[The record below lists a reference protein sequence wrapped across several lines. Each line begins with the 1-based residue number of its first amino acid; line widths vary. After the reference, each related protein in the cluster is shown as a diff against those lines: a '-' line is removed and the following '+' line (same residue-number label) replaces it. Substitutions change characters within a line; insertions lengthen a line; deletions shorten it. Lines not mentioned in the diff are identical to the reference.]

1 MSNATL
7 LVTGASGQLG
17 RRVIAHLLQSQKVP
31 PQRIIATTR
40 KPESLA
46 DLAAQGIVVR
56 KADFE
61 DPASLATAFAGADR
75 LLLIST
81 DALDRPGRRLEQHRN
96 AIDAAA
102 KAGVKHVVYTSMP
115 RPEAGSPIP
124 FAPDHLGTEQAL
136 AASPMSWTVL
146 RHNWYADNLHLSLP
160 NALATGHWYSAAGDG
175 ATAYVTREDCAR
187 ADAAALASADT
198 SKATFDITGPQAL
211 SVEQIAR
218 LATEVLGKPIQVVP
232 VSPEQLAQG
241 LAAAGV
247 PAFMVPL
254 LVSFDVNALAGR
266 VATVSPAVQDLTGKP
281 AQRLQDWLSVNKL
294 AFEA

>member
-17 RRVIAHLLQSQKVP
+17 RRVIAHLLQTHKVA

-40 KPESLA
+40 KPETLA

-56 KADFE
+56 QADFE
-61 DPASLATAFAGADR
+61 DAASLATAFAGADR

-81 DALDRPGRRLEQHRN
+81 DALDRPGRRLEQHLN
-96 AIDAAA
+96 AVNAAA

-146 RHNWYADNLHLSLP
+146 RHSWYAENLTLSLP
-160 NALATGHWYSAAGDG
+160 AALASGHWYSAAGDG
-175 ATAYVTREDCAR
+175 ATAYVSREDCAR
-187 ADAAALASADT
+187 ADAAALASTDT
-198 SKATFDITGPQAL
+198 ARSTLNITGPQAL
-211 SVEQIAR
+211 TTAQIAA
-218 LATEVLGKPIQVVP
+218 LVTEVLGKPLQVVP
-232 VSPEQLAQG
+232 VSAEQLAQG
-241 LAAAGV
+241 MAAAGV
-247 PAFMVPL
+247 PGFLVPL
-254 LVSFDVNALAGR
+254 MVSFDLNAAAGR
-266 VATVSPAVQDLTGKP
+266 VAGVSNDVQRLTGTT
-281 AQRLQDWLSVNKL
+281 AQPLKAWLVANKV
-294 AFEA
+294 AFGA

>member
-1 MSNATL
+1 MSTTTL

-40 KPESLA
+40 KPEALA
-46 DLAAQGIVVR
+46 DLAEQGIVVR

-61 DPASLATAFAGADR
+61 DPASLVAAFAGADR

-96 AIDAAA
+96 AINAATR
-102 KAGVKHVVYTSMP
+102 AGVKHVVYTSMP
-115 RPEAGSPIP
+115 QPEAGSPIP

-146 RHNWYADNLHLSLP
+146 RHNWYAENLHLSLP
-160 NALATGHWYSAAGDG
+160 AVLASGQWYSAAGDG

-198 SKATFDITGPQAL
+198 TRATLDITGPQAL
-211 SVEQIAR
+211 SVEQIAA
-218 LATEVLGKPIQVVP
+218 LATEVLGKPIRVIP

-254 LVSFDVNALAGR
+254 LVSFDVNARAGR
-266 VATVSPAVQDLTGKP
+266 VATVSPAVQGLTGAP
-281 AQRLQDWLSVNKL
+281 AQPLRDWLVANKL
-294 AFEA
+294 ALGA